1 LVKNPVFLRCVTRT
15 LEHSI
20 IWTQEA
26 TRHFMNS
33 KIGNKKKKKKIN
45 LFLCTTYRHIC
56 EDDVYMHSFF
66 TSATLDT
73 N

>member
-1 LVKNPVFLRCVTRT
+1 
-15 LEHSI
+15 
-20 IWTQEA
+20 
-26 TRHFMNS
+26 MNS
-33 KIGNKKKKKKIN
+33 EIGNKLQKSVK
-45 LFLCTTYRHIC
+45 LSLCRTYRHIC